1 MSKYAKIKKAFKKIE
16 NKEQAVLMS
25 KYMRNMFSFYGLHR
39 PERQEVYRDFIRE
52 EKKSGI
58 IDWDFLKQCWND
70 KHREFQ
76 YLACEYL
83 LALRNS
89 LKYEDIER
97 IRKFVETKSWW
108 DTIDSLCKVIGDIS
122 LRDKRVKNLML
133 EWSLDDNFWIRRT
146 TIEHQLCLKEATD
159 KELLS
164 KIIEN
169 NFGSEEF
176 FINKAI
182 GWALREYSKTNPDW
196 VKNFIKTNKN
206 KMNRLSI
213 KESLKI
219 ISKNNS
225 DN

>member
-16 NKEQAVLMS
+16 NKKQAVLMS

-39 PERQEVYRDFIRE
+39 PERQEVYYNFIKE
-52 EKKSGI
+52 EKKSGT
-58 IDWDFLKQCWND
+58 IDWNFLEECWND

-83 LALRNS
+83 LALKNF

-97 IRKFVETKSWW
+97 IRKFVKTKSWW

-122 LRDKRVKNLML
+122 LRDKRVKDLML

-146 TIEHQLCLKEATD
+146 AIEHQLCLKGATD

-164 KIIEN
+164 KIIKN

-182 GWALREYSKTNPDW
+182 GWALREYSKTNPNW
-196 VKNFIKTNKN
+196 VKNFIETNKD
-206 KMNRLSI
+206 KMNTLSI
-213 KESLKI
+213 KEGLKI
-219 ISKNNS
+219 INKL
-225 DN
+225 

>member
-39 PERQEVYRDFIRE
+39 PERQFVYHEFIKE

-58 IDWDFLKQCWND
+58 IDWDFLEECWND
-70 KHREFQ
+70 EHREFQ

-83 LALRNS
+83 LALKNF

-97 IRKFVETKSWW
+97 IRNFVETKSWW
-108 DTIDSLCKVIGDIS
+108 DTIDSLCKGIGDIS
-122 LRDKRVKNLML
+122 LRDKRVKDLML
-133 EWSLDDNFWIRRT
+133 EWSLDENFWIRRT
-146 TIEHQLCLKEATD
+146 AIEHQLCLKEATD

-164 KIIEN
+164 KIIKN
-169 NFGSEEF
+169 NFGSDEF

-182 GWALREYSKTNPDW
+182 GWVLREYSKTNPDW
-196 VKNFIKTNKN
+196 VKNFIENNKN
-206 KMNRLSI
+206 KMSRLSVR
-213 KESLKI
+213 EGLKI
-219 ISKNNS
+219 INKALN
-225 DN
+225 

>member
-1 MSKYAKIKKAFKKIE
+1 MNKYARIKKALKKIE

-25 KYMRNMFSFYGLHR
+25 KYMRNMFSFCGLHR
-39 PERQEVYRDFIRE
+39 PERQEVYRDFITE

-58 IDWDFLKQCWND
+58 IDWDFLEQCWND

-83 LALRNS
+83 SALRIF
-89 LKYEDIER
+89 LKYEDTDK

-122 LRDKRVKNLML
+122 LRDKRVKDLML

-146 TIEHQLCLKEATD
+146 AIEHQLCLKQATD

-164 KIIEN
+164 KIIKN

-182 GWALREYSKTNPDW
+182 GWALREYSKTNPVW
-196 VKNFIKTNKN
+196 VKNFIETNKD
-206 KMNRLSI
+206 KMNTLSI
-213 KESLKI
+213 KEGLKI
-219 ISKNNS
+219 INKL
-225 DN
+225 

>member
-1 MSKYAKIKKAFKKIE
+1 MSKYAKIKKTFKKIE
-16 NKEQAVLMS
+16 NKEQAALMS
-25 KYMRNMFSFYGLHR
+25 KYMRDMFSFYGLHR
-39 PERQEVYRDFIRE
+39 PVRQEVYRDFIKK
-52 EKKSGI
+52 EKKSGT
-58 IDWDFLKQCWND
+58 IDWVFLEECWND

-83 LALRNS
+83 SALRNF

-108 DTIDSLCKVIGDIS
+108 DTIDSLCKIIGDIS
-122 LRDKRVKNLML
+122 LRDKRVKDLML

-146 TIEHQLCLKEATD
+146 AIEHQLCLKETTD

-164 KIIEN
+164 KIVKN

-182 GWALREYSKTNPDW
+182 GWALREYSNTNPDW
-196 VKNFIKTNKN
+196 VKNFIEINKN
-206 KMNRLSI
+206 KMSRLSI
-213 KESLKI
+213 KEGLKI
-219 ISKNNS
+219 INKKSSNN
-225 DN
+225 

>member
-1 MSKYAKIKKAFKKIE
+1 MSKYTKIKKAFNKIE

-25 KYMRNMFSFYGLHR
+25 KYMRDMFSFYGLHR
-39 PERQEVYRDFIRE
+39 PERQSVYHDFIKE
-52 EKKSGI
+52 EKKSGV
-58 IDWDFLKQCWND
+58 IDWDFLEECWND

-83 LALRNS
+83 LALKNS
-89 LKYEDIER
+89 LKYEDIEK
-97 IRKFVETKSWW
+97 IRKFIETKPWW

-133 EWSLDDNFWIRRT
+133 KWSLDDNLWIRRT
-146 TIEHQLCLKEATD
+146 AIEHQLCLKEDTD

-164 KIIEN
+164 KIVKN

-196 VKNFIKTNKN
+196 IRNFIETNKN
-206 KMNRLSI
+206 KMSKLSI
-213 KESLKI
+213 KEASKYLK
-219 ISKNNS
+219 
-225 DN
+225 